1 MSKEKHILFNMDQ
14 TLSDSLDHMIVETS
28 RKAVYGV
35 YRQDLN
41 DMIGRTSWREN
52 LTKICNTF
60 KRLANPDAAEIVP
73 VFKKVFDEKKAM
85 VESLEIAQEIKD
97 SILFALSVQRK
108 RMGIDNRNY
117 KKSDDPSTQRLEIA
131 H

>member
-1 MSKEKHILFNMDQ
+1 MTEGKHILFDMDK
-14 TLSDSLDHMIVETS
+14 TLSDSLDCMIVETS

-41 DMIGRTSWREN
+41 DLVGRTSWREN
-52 LTKICNTF
+52 LAKVRNTF
-60 KRLANPDAAEIVP
+60 KQLAEPDAVKVAAA
-73 VFKKVFDEKKAM
+73 FKKVFDEKKAM
-85 VESLEIAQEIKD
+85 AESLDISQEMKD

-108 RMGIDNRNY
+108 NFGIDHKRF
-117 KKSDDPSTQRLEIA
+117 TQSEDSSPRIGIA

>member
-1 MSKEKHILFNMDQ
+1 MTEGKHVLFDMDK
-14 TLSDSLDHMIVETS
+14 TLSDSLDCMIVETS

-41 DMIGRTSWREN
+41 DLVGRTSWREN
-52 LTKICNTF
+52 LAKIRDTF
-60 KRLANPDAAEIVP
+60 KQLAEPDAMKAAAA
-73 VFKKVFDEKKAM
+73 FKKVFDEKKEMA
-85 VESLEIAQEIKD
+85 ESLDISQEMKD

-108 RMGIDNRNY
+108 NFGIDHKRF
-117 KKSDDPSTQRLEIA
+117 TQSEDFSPRIEIA

>member
-1 MSKEKHILFNMDQ
+1 MSEEKHILFNMDQ
-14 TLSDSLDHMIVETS
+14 TLSDSLDYMIVETS

-60 KRLANPDAAEIVP
+60 KRLADSDAAEIVP

>member
-1 MSKEKHILFNMDQ
+1 MSEEKHILFNMDQ
-14 TLSDSLDHMIVETS
+14 TLSYSLDYMIVETS

-60 KRLANPDAAEIVP
+60 KRLADSDAAEIVP

>member
-1 MSKEKHILFNMDQ
+1 
-14 TLSDSLDHMIVETS
+14 
-28 RKAVYGV
+28 
-35 YRQDLN
+35 
-41 DMIGRTSWREN
+41 
-52 LTKICNTF
+52 
-60 KRLANPDAAEIVP
+60 
-73 VFKKVFDEKKAM
+73 M